1 MLATIEQGR
10 PHSLVY
16 SSDQRGALMLLSPP
30 NLHNY
35 SSSSSSHIP
44 VKTTHS
50 RKLQSFDHLA
60 LCVAFAA
67 AITSSMPCA
76 KKTFGSR
83 VAAAVANEG
92 RPRRKKLCLYC
103 STKLHQKAIRTTLG
117 LSAALLHSSLKKS
130 EICLV

>member
-60 LCVAFAA
+60 LCVAFATA
-67 AITSSMPCA
+67 TTITSSMPCA
-76 KKTFGSR
+76 KKTFG
-83 VAAAVANEG
+83 
-92 RPRRKKLCLYC
+92 RKAEEEALPLLLLYE
-103 STKLHQKAIRTTLG
+103 TA
-117 LSAALLHSSLKKS
+117 S
-130 EICLV
+130 ESY